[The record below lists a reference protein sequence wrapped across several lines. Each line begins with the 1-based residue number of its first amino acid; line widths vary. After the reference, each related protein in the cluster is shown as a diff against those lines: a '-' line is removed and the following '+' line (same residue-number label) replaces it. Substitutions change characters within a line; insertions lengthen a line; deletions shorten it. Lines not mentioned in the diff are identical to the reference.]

1 MTSNIINALCQEMVA
16 LFAGTGNTILR
27 ATQFKSDQMGIYILP
42 CVVIE
47 LKSSPEMYQFC
58 GGATCSNWQIGIKTY
73 FNDYD
78 SGLNDATGEQ
88 TKNYEI
94 IDTIVEHI
102 ASMQWLSNEMKS
114 ISSTNGFKMTLNGTV
129 QETSLA
135 KDGGGMIPGFE
146 INYDTIAI
154 DTNTKLT
161 QDESFETQTIGAT
174 VEDNQN
180 DILEQPAPVPV
191 VLSNSPV
198 KFGSAIILS
207 CSPDGCTYSWSG
219 PDSFTSEEQ
228 DPTILNATVEM
239 AGIYTCIVTD
249 RWNRSASGSCT
260 VVVNNPS

>member
-1 MTSNIINALCQEMVA
+1 MTSNILNGLCQEFTA

-27 ATQFKSDQMGIYILP
+27 ATEWKPEQMPVYILP
-42 CVVIE
+42 CIVIE

-58 GGATCSNWQIGIKTY
+58 GGTTCANWQIGIKTY

-78 SGLNDATGEQ
+78 SGLNDSTGDQ

-102 ASMQWLSNEMKS
+102 ASMQWLSDEMKG
-114 ISSTNGFKMTLNGTV
+114 IVRNNGFKMTLNGAV

-146 INYDTIAI
+146 INYDTIAL
-154 DTNTKLT
+154 DTNTNLT
-161 QDESFETQTIGAT
+161 ENENFATQTVDST
-174 VEDNQN
+174 VEDNKN

-198 KFGSAIILS
+198 KVGSAIILS
-207 CSPDGCTYSWSG
+207 CSPDGCTYSWVG
-219 PDSFTSEEQ
+219 PDSFTSTEQ
-228 DPTILNATVEM
+228 DPTILNAIAEM
-239 AGIYTCIVTD
+239 AGEYICTVSD
-249 RWNRSASGSCT
+249 RWGRIAQGSCT
-260 VVVNNPS
+260 VVINP